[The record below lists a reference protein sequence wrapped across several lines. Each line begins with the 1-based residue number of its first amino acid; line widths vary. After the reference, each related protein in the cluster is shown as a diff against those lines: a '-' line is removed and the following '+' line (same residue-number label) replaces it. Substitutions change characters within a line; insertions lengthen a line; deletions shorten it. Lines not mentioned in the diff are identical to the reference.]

1 MGKNDR
7 PDDRSEQQKRQE
19 EASRKVGQNLQEE
32 DVDVSQK
39 PKFKLSQSGKSL
51 TDSESDDN

>member
-7 PDDRSEQQKRQE
+7 FDDRSEQQKRQD
-19 EASRKVGQNLQEE
+19 EASRKVNEDLQKD

-39 PKFKLSQSGKSL
+39 PKFILGKDRKSL
-51 TDSESDDN
+51 TENESDGG